1 MSTFLKTLIHGAL
14 GIGALYVVGKICY
27 EAGKEVAE
35 AERQIESQMK
45 AADTPDMARGADTD
59 GDDQISGGEQVGMDL
74 DDETSDKSVDEQV
87 QDILSESLE
96 RNAKTTLL
104 GRTVNRIKNLK
115 LFMRA
120 KKAFGGGER
129 KPGVLA
135 TLLNNP
141 EGAKIEA
148 FIKNGGVQI
157 NVHPNAA

>member
-45 AADTPDMARGADTD
+45 SADTPDMVHGADTD
-59 GDDQISGGEQVGMDL
+59 VDDQISGGEQVGMDL
-74 DDETSDKSVDEQV
+74 DGETSDKSVDEQV
-87 QDILSESLE
+87 QDILSEARE
-96 RNAKTTLL
+96 CNAKTTLL

-115 LFMRA
+115 LFIRA

-141 EGAKIEA
+141 EGARIEA

>member
-35 AERQIESQMK
+35 AEWQIESQMK
-45 AADTPDMARGADTD
+45 AADMPVQEPGTD
-59 GDDQISGGEQVGMDL
+59 GD
-74 DDETSDKSVDEQV
+74 
-87 QDILSESLE
+87 ESLDGGSAEAVPEEAKCEQSPEEQDEGYE
-96 RNAKTTLL
+96 RLKKQCKEQSFV
-104 GRTVNRIKNLK
+104 GRAVNKVKGLK

-141 EGAKIEA
+141 EGARIEA

-157 NVHPNAA
+157 NVQPNAV